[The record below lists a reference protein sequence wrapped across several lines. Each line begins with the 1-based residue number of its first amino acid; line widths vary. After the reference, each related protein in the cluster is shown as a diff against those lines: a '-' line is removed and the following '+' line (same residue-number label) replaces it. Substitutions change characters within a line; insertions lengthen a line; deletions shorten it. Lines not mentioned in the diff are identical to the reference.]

1 MDILIL
7 FVEGYSIFKHI
18 FLLHTCILLF
28 ISPIHGHNKDKVT
41 ILTSSDFLLRNNG
54 ENTHVNTCGV
64 PTLNIPAIDNV
75 RLDVLANNK
84 NSLNSRKKAINAPRN
99 TRPRFL
105 RINDVSVYAKK
116 SSFVLSF
123 IPVTKQGAKIHSKG
137 HIV

>member
-1 MDILIL
+1 M
-7 FVEGYSIFKHI
+7 
-18 FLLHTCILLF
+18 
-28 ISPIHGHNKDKVT
+28 
-41 ILTSSDFLLRNNG
+41 
-54 ENTHVNTCGV
+54 

-84 NSLNSRKKAINAPRN
+84 NSLNSRKNAINAPRK
-99 TRPRFL
+99 TRPRFR

-123 IPVTKQGAKIHSKG
+123 IPVTKQGAKIYSEG

>member
-1 MDILIL
+1 MD
-7 FVEGYSIFKHI
+7 
-18 FLLHTCILLF
+18 
-28 ISPIHGHNKDKVT
+28 T
-41 ILTSSDFLLRNNG
+41 IRIKWLDEQVLSDFLRNNG
-54 ENTHVNTCGV
+54 ENTHVNTCTWRV

-84 NSLNSRKKAINAPRN
+84 NSLNSRKKAINAPRK

-123 IPVTKQGAKIHSKG
+123 IPVTKQKAKVH
-137 HIV
+137 